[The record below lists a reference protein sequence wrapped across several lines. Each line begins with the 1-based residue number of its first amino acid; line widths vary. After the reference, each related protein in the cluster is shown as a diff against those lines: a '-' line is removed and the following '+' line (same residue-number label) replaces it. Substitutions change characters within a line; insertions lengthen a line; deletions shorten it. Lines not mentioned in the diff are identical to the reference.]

1 MMYSLATT
9 YIRELEIRKSR
20 FIAYAIPV
28 EDRDAAMQALQRL
41 RDEHPAA
48 THVCWALLA
57 GGQSGMSDD
66 GEPSGTAGRPILEV
80 LRHHDL
86 DGVLGAVVRYYG
98 GVKLGAGGL
107 VRAYTD
113 AIASALL
120 DAERVERIRYTR
132 LAIEIGYPEEARV
145 RRWIEQADY
154 ELVDS
159 AYGMTVKLVIKL
171 PETARDARTRRP
183 GDGSRSD
190 ARLPAAPSFPL
201 PANSAEKSDT
211 SDRKTARCHLISPG
225 SRRLAPHT
233 FYPQAG
239 TGSTQPPPAES
250 ARQGR
255 VCRRAVRHA
264 SPIIK
269 IQLRDNGRMHQ
280 VQTLQAQLAEL
291 DRRIKAARS
300 RERNAV
306 LAQVRELVT
315 SYALTAREIFGQGY
329 SDRAKLFTV
338 GVKYRDPATGA
349 TWSGR
354 GRAPAWIVGRDRTA
368 FLIRE

>member
-1 MMYSLATT
+1 MTYTLSASRTT
-9 YIRELEIRKSR
+9 ELEIRKSR

-28 EDRDAAMQALQRL
+28 DDRDAAMQVLQRL

-120 DAERVERIRYTR
+120 DAERVERIRQTR
-132 LAIEIGYPEEARV
+132 LAIEMGYPDEARV
-145 RRWIEQADY
+145 RRWVEQAGY

-171 PETARDARTRRP
+171 PETAEADARTELF
-183 GDGSRSD
+183 D
-190 ARLPAAPSFPL
+190 L
-201 PANSAEKSDT
+201 T
-211 SDRKTARCHLISPG
+211 
-225 SRRLAPHT
+225 
-233 FYPQAG
+233 
-239 TGSTQPPPAES
+239 
-250 ARQGR
+250 QGR
-255 VCRRAVRHA
+255 
-264 SPIIK
+264 
-269 IQLRDNGRMHQ
+269 
-280 VQTLQAQLAEL
+280 
-291 DRRIKAARS
+291 
-300 RERNAV
+300 
-306 LAQVRELVT
+306 
-315 SYALTAREIFGQGY
+315 
-329 SDRAKLFTV
+329 
-338 GVKYRDPATGA
+338 
-349 TWSGR
+349 SGF
-354 GRAPAWIVGRDRTA
+354 PD
-368 FLIRE
+368 L